1 MPTTVSAAFDE
12 LLRRLRLTDR
22 QKEVARGRVSHLRQF
37 FDNNYEVAKS
47 AWPIGSYGR
56 ETITRPERD
65 IDVMVALSVAAYW
78 STYESDSAKF
88 LRWIREGL
96 NREYTDTRV
105 STRQIAIV
113 IELGEDLQVD
123 LVSGFHRKGGGF
135 LIPDGSGDWMA
146 TNPPFHDELMEK
158 SNLRLESSLKPV
170 VRLMKE
176 WNRQN
181 LGHLQSFHMEMLV
194 ERIWRSASGRLS
206 MAHATA
212 ESLRCAPGW
221 IRTRFPDPW
230 MPTQYIDDYLG
241 PTRREAVAKM
251 LEQDAATAKRARE
264 AEARGDHR
272 TAIAEWGRVFPSE
285 FPAYG

>member
-56 ETITRPERD
+56 ETIIRPERD
-65 IDVMVALSVAAYW
+65 VDVMVALSVSAYW

-88 LRWIREGL
+88 LRWIRAGL
-96 NREYTDTRV
+96 NREYPATRV
-105 STRQIAIV
+105 STRQIAVV

-123 LVSGFHRKGGGF
+123 LVAGFQRKGGGF
-135 LIPDGSGDWMA
+135 LIPDGSGGWMS
-146 TNPPFHDELMEK
+146 TNPPFHDELMET
-158 SNLRLESSLKPV
+158 SNLRLDSSLKPV
-170 VRLMKE
+170 ARLMKE

-181 LGHLQSFHMEMLV
+181 RGYLQSFHQEMVV
-194 ERIWRSASGRLS
+194 ERVWQSASGRLN
-206 MAHATA
+206 MAHAVA
-212 ESLRCAPGW
+212 ETLRCEPGW
-221 IRTRFPDPW
+221 VRKRFPDPW
-230 MPTQYIDDYLG
+230 MPTKYIDDYLE
-241 PTRREAVAKM
+241 PARRETVAKM
-251 LEQDAATAKRARE
+251 LEQDAVNSSRARE

-272 TAIAEWGRVFPSE
+272 AAIAEWSKVFPKE